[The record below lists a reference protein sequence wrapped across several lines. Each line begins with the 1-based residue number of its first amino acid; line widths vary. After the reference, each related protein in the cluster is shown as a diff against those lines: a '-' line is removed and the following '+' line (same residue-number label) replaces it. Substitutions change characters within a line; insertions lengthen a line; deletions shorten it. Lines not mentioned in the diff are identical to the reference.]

1 MPQDAFTIWFTGI
14 SGSGKS
20 TLAKSLAE
28 VLRSRGLNVEV
39 LNSGRIRRE
48 VNRSMGF
55 SREEIEAN
63 TYRLGYECTLL
74 NRNGVIAIVVAVSP
88 YRAARDLVR
97 SEIGN
102 FVEVYCRC
110 SMDELFKRDKAGLFG
125 KAMAG
130 EIPHVAGI
138 NAPYEEPFKPEVL
151 VNTDQLATE
160 DGVRHIVATLE
171 LLGKVDRVESAAYTP
186 REEEMIRER
195 LQDLGYL

>member
-1 MPQDAFTIWFTGI
+1 MKDAVTIWLTGI

-20 TLAKSLAE
+20 TLAKALAE
-28 VLRSRGLNVEV
+28 VLKARGLTVEV

-48 VNRSMGF
+48 INRSMGF
-55 SREEIEAN
+55 SREEIETN
-63 TYRLGYECTLL
+63 TLRLGYECKLL

-88 YRAARDLVR
+88 YREVRDRVR
-97 SEIGN
+97 AEIGA

-110 SMDELFKRDKAGLFG
+110 SMDELFRRDKAGLFD
-125 KAMAG
+125 KAMKG
-130 EIPHVAGI
+130 DIGHVAGI

-151 VNTDQLATE
+151 INTDTTPVE
-160 DGVRHIVATLE
+160 EGVRQIVTTLE
-171 LLGKVDRVESAAYTP
+171 LLGRIERVGSSAYTP